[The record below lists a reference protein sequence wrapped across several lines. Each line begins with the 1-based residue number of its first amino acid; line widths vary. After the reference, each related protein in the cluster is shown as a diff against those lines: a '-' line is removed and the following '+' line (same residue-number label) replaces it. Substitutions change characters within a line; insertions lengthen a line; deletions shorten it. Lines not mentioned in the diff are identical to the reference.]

1 MLFPSPADLP
11 NSGIELKP
19 PALQVDSCVLFCFVL
34 FFNKAEP
41 PGKPTKQG
49 REEWKMD
56 LEG

>member
-1 MLFPSPADLP
+1 MEYLPFPSPEDLP
-11 NSGIELKP
+11 NSGSELQS
-19 PALQVDSCVLFCFVL
+19 PALQVDRCVLFCFL
-34 FFNKAEP
+34 IAEP